1 MGNDLYFGLYLCV
14 SGVCE
19 MKVNDRLCKLNAGDA
34 FVKSPLVQINKLK
47 EYDNF
52 EVVTIFEEDM
62 EVLAPIAEKNIEV
75 AQEFVRQNKFY
86 STCNEQEQLILLR
99 NKQHIDEYKQEL
111 SKSDISAKQYQVIKS
126 IIILMEQ
133 ASILEYSKIFLR
145 QNDFIQE
152 EKDKGRD
159 IMIKFVFLLF
169 QHFKRHRQV
178 KFYADALNF
187 SPNHFTRIIKSVSNR
202 TPSEWIAVVT
212 INQAKKLLRM
222 SNLSI
227 KEVAQE
233 LSFPE
238 QYTFR
243 KYFKLYTGISP
254 KEFKLLH
261 S

>member
-1 MGNDLYFGLYLCV
+1 MENDLYFGLYLCV
-14 SGVCE
+14 NGECE
-19 MKVNDRLCKLNAGDA
+19 MKVNDRLCKINAGDA
-34 FVKSPLVQINKLK
+34 FVKSPLVLINKMK

-52 EVVTIFEEDM
+52 EVVAIFEEEMD
-62 EVLAPIAEKNIEV
+62 VLAPIAEKNIEV
-75 AQEFVRQNKFY
+75 VQEFVRQNKFY

-145 QNDFIQE
+145 QNDFYQE
-152 EKDKGRD
+152 EIEKGRD
-159 IMIKFVFLLF
+159 VMIKFALLLF
-169 QHFKRHRQV
+169 QHFKHHRQV
-178 KFYADALNF
+178 KFYADALNL
-187 SPNHFTRIIKSVSNR
+187 SPNHFTRIIKNVSNR
-202 TPSEWIAVVT
+202 TPLEWIAIVT
-212 INQAKKLLRM
+212 INQAKKLLCMR
-222 SNLSI
+222 NLSI

-243 KYFKLYTGISP
+243 KYFKLYTGFSP

>member
-1 MGNDLYFGLYLCV
+1 
-14 SGVCE
+14 
-19 MKVNDRLCKLNAGDA
+19 
-34 FVKSPLVQINKLK
+34 
-47 EYDNF
+47 
-52 EVVTIFEEDM
+52 
-62 EVLAPIAEKNIEV
+62 
-75 AQEFVRQNKFY
+75 
-86 STCNEQEQLILLR
+86 
-99 NKQHIDEYKQEL
+99 
-111 SKSDISAKQYQVIKS
+111 
-126 IIILMEQ
+126 MEQ

-145 QNDFIQE
+145 QNNFYQE
-152 EKDKGRD
+152 EIEKGRD
-159 IMIKFVFLLF
+159 VMIKFALLLF
-169 QHFKRHRQV
+169 QHFKHQRQV
-178 KFYADALNF
+178 KFYADALNL
-187 SPNHFTRIIKSVSNR
+187 SPNHFTRIIKNVSNR

>member
-52 EVVTIFEEDM
+52 DVVTIFEEDM
-62 EVLAPIAEKNIEV
+62 DVLAPVAEKNIGV
-75 AQEFVRQNKFY
+75 VQEFLRQNKFY
-86 STCNEQEQLILLR
+86 STCNDKEQAILLR
-99 NKQHIDEYKQEL
+99 NKSHIDEYKEVL
-111 SKSDISAKQYQVIKS
+111 LKTDVSSKQYQVIKN
-126 IIILMEQ
+126 IITLMEQ
-133 ASILEYSKIFLR
+133 VSIMEYSKIFLR